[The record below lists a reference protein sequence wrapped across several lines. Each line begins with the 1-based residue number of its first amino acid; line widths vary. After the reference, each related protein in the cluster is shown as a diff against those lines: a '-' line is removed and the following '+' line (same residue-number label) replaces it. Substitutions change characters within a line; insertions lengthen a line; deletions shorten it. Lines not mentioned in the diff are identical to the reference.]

1 MTIVRAFAALVVLAV
16 LLGAAACGGEE
27 SSPPTTTVS
36 GEGPEATTAEPEAT
50 TTQPEASGPV
60 VLIETAGGD
69 EVVVAVEVADS
80 AEERQV
86 GLMGR
91 ESLPDDAGMIFLFDE
106 DTSGG
111 FWMKDTLIPLSIA
124 FADGDGT
131 IVSILDMEPCAAD
144 PCEIY
149 DPGVPYRSALEV
161 NQGAF
166 SRWGVE
172 EGDGLTLES

>member
-1 MTIVRAFAALVVLAV
+1 MRTFAALVLLAV
-16 LLGAAACGGEE
+16 LLVAAGCGGEE

-36 GEGPEATTAEPEAT
+36 GEGPEAPTTEPEAAT
-50 TTQPEASGPV
+50 TEPETSGPV
-60 VLIETAGGD
+60 VRIETAGGG

-91 ESLPDDAGMIFLFDE
+91 ESLPDDAGMIFLFDWE
-106 DTSGG
+106 TSGG
-111 FWMKDTLIPLSIA
+111 FWMKNTLIPLSIA
-124 FADGDGT
+124 FADAGGK
-131 IVSILDMEPCAAD
+131 IVSILDMEPCKAD

-172 EGDGLTLES
+172 EGDRLRLES

>member
-1 MTIVRAFAALVVLAV
+1 MRSLGALVCLAV
-16 LLGAAACGGEE
+16 SLAAAACGGEE

-36 GEGPEATTAEPEAT
+36 SPATTSTEPEAT
-50 TTQPEASGPV
+50 TSEPEKTGPV
-60 VLIETAGGD
+60 VLLQTAAGD
-69 EVVVAVEVADS
+69 EVVVPVEVADS
-80 AEERQV
+80 PDEREV

-91 ESLPDDAGMIFLFDE
+91 ESLPEDAGMIFLFDS
-106 DTSGG
+106 DLSGG

-124 FADGDGT
+124 FVDADGT
-131 IVSILDMEPCAAD
+131 IVSILDMEPCETD

-149 DPGVPYRSALEV
+149 DPGVSYRSALEV

-172 EGDGLTLES
+172 EGDRLTLRS

>member
-1 MTIVRAFAALVVLAV
+1 MRTFAAFVVLAV
-16 LLGAAACGGEE
+16 LLGVAACGSEE

-36 GEGPEATTAEPEAT
+36 GESPEAT
-50 TTQPEASGPV
+50 TTAPQATTTEPEASGPV

-124 FADGDGT
+124 FADADGT
-131 IVSILDMEPCAAD
+131 IVSVLDMEPCEAD

-166 SRWGVE
+166 SRWGVA
-172 EGDGLTLES
+172 EGDRLTLES